1 MGMRNYRIFNGV
13 TLFVHGGG
21 CIHQLRPPPLFPEL
35 EIDADLQESD
45 AMSNAN
51 AVRLARSTQQQM
63 SGGNAIVCFES
74 RENSRAGRFFEIF

>member
-51 AVRLARSTQQQM
+51 AV
-63 SGGNAIVCFES
+63 
-74 RENSRAGRFFEIF
+74 